1 MNDLGK
7 SVMSRIR
14 ANFHTLSNS
23 ERRVAE
29 YILSHPEESIH
40 MSLIEIAD
48 ASTVSDATVVRFIRS
63 IGFPGLNEL
72 KVTLAADSVKSSEA
86 IFEEINDGDDIST
99 ITRKIFLSNIQLLQ
113 DTLNN
118 LQTESILQALEII
131 NSAQNIYIFAVATSA
146 PLANIL
152 YNRIFRLG
160 YRVNTITDAYLQLMQ
175 SAIMTKDDL
184 GIVISRSGTPI
195 TLIDVMKQARS
206 NGSKTIAITCDSSS
220 DIARTADISIC
231 GVTREIRSDIF
242 ETPVALATIL
252 DVLYVGLEMNNKAKS
267 AQNQNKIWNALSK
280 LRS

>member
-14 ANFHTLSNS
+14 ANFHKISNS

-40 MSLIEIAD
+40 MSLIEIAE
-48 ASTVSDATVVRFIRS
+48 ASMVSDATVVRLIRS
-63 IGFPGLNEL
+63 IGFTGLNEL
-72 KVTLAADSVKSSEA
+72 KMTLAADSVKPAEA
-86 IFEEINDGDDIST
+86 IFEEINDDDDIST
-99 ITRKIFLSNIQLLQ
+99 IIRKIFLSNIQLLQ
-113 DTLNN
+113 DTLNY
-118 LQTESILQALEII
+118 LKTESILQALEMI

-160 YRVNTITDAYLQLMQ
+160 YRANTITDAYLQLMQ

-184 GIVISRSGTPI
+184 GIIISHSGTPV
-195 TLIDVMKQARS
+195 TLVDAIKHARN
-206 NGSKTIAITCDSSS
+206 NGAKTIAITCDSSS
-220 DIARTADISIC
+220 AIARTADVFIT
-231 GVTREIRSDIF
+231 GVTREVRSDIF
-242 ETPVALATIL
+242 ETPVSLATIL
-252 DVLYVGLEMNNKAKS
+252 DVLYTGLQMYNKTKS
-267 AQNQNKIWNALSK
+267 TQNQNKIWNALSK